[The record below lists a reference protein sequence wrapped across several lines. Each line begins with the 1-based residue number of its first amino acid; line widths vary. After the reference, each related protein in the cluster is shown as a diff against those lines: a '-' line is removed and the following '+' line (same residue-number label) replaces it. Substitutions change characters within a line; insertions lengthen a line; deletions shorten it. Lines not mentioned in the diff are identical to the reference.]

1 MIVSMFACSP
11 AGRGRGR
18 GGRGRAGGRGRGR
31 GRDFRSDAPVQVAAW
46 EPYSTEV

>member
-31 GRDFRSDAPVQVAAW
+31 GRDFRSDAPVQVAA
-46 EPYSTEV
+46 